1 MKREL
6 LLVVMMVGAL
16 SVVSPLGAQE
26 GGASQ
31 EPEGPTLS
39 PDEIAKAEEEGKVR
53 IKEEVTVV
61 SATRTEERLVDAPAT
76 LSVISADDLETTPA
90 QNFGDVLR
98 AVPGMNA
105 VQTSARDI
113 NLTARQATSTLAT
126 AQLVAVDG
134 RSVYLDFF
142 NLVLWDFVPPANS
155 NEIAQIEVVRGPASV
170 VWGANALTGVVNII
184 TKSPRDNE
192 GFGFNVGAGLINRDG
207 GSREADGNGYSYD
220 GNFSYSTAFNDSWSM
235 RVSAGYLSADP
246 FSRPT
251 GTVPLSCHPLGV
263 EPCRDANGEALP
275 GGFPLGGAPYPGDS
289 EGLGNQWVN
298 TGTSQPK
305 FDLRLDQEVSGGGRI
320 TYQGGYS
327 GTEGIIHTGIGP
339 FDILRDANMAYGKVV
354 YQKGAL
360 RVGAFGNFVDVPN
373 APNLL
378 QVDPDTLAP
387 VELAFK
393 TQTYDV
399 EFSNTSV
406 LGGRHALTYGGN
418 YRRNNFD
425 ITLAPSG
432 DDRNELGAYVQEEFF
447 LDRFRLAA
455 GVRVDKFGNLDKAVW
470 SPRVSVMFKPTPD
483 QSIRVSYNRAFRSP
497 SYINNFL
504 DQDISNPDPVDLRPL
519 APFLP
524 PPIGGLIPNEP
535 FFLTVN
541 NFGNGALK
549 EEHIDAFEIAYTATF
564 GNTSLN
570 LAVYQNDTDD
580 NINFTVLLPDQEN
593 PQGLPGL
600 EFYSPENPARGVG
613 AQTSQ
618 PITLD
623 PFLMGALG
631 QVPPPF
637 GPVVLPWK
645 VATYLNLGPLR
656 NRGFEAGIQHRVNP
670 EVSFFANYS
679 WQDTPEVLDAAA
691 DQIRYPIS
699 EVGIPAAHRF
709 NAGVAYNGPRFLG
722 NVNVNYSGEALW
734 TDVLGAEF
742 HGFTDAYTMLNATV
756 GVRLADGRI
765 TLSLKGTNLTNERI
779 LQHIYGDLIRRSVR
793 AELSFFTR

>member
-6 LLVVMMVGAL
+6 LLVVLVVGAL
-16 SVVSPLGAQE
+16 VVAAPLRAQE
-26 GGASQ
+26 TEVAQ
-31 EPEGPTLS
+31 DAEEPGRS
-39 PDEIAKAEEEGKVR
+39 PDEVAEAEKEGKVR
-53 IKEEVTVV
+53 LEEEVTVV
-61 SATRTEERLVDAPAT
+61 SASRVERKLVDAPAT
-76 LSVISADDLETTPA
+76 MSVVTPEVLETTPA
-90 QNFGDVLR
+90 QNAADLLR
-98 AVPGMNA
+98 SVPGVNA
-105 VQTSARDI
+105 IQTSARDI

-126 AQLVAVDG
+126 SQLVAVDG

-142 NLVLWDFVPPANS
+142 NLVLWDFVPAANS
-155 NEIAQIEVVRGPASV
+155 NEIAQIEIVRGPASV
-170 VWGANALTGVVNII
+170 MWGANALTGVVNII

-192 GFGFNVGAGLINRDG
+192 GFGVNLSAGLFNRDG
-207 GSREADGNGYSYD
+207 GSREDDGTGTSYN
-220 GNFSYSTAFNDSWSM
+220 GNFFFSTAFNDTWSM
-235 RVSAGYLSADP
+235 RLSAGYLNSDP
-246 FSRPT
+246 LSRPV
-251 GTVPLSCHPLGV
+251 GRVPLSCHPLGV
-263 EPCRDANGEALP
+263 DPCRDSEGNARP

-305 FDLRLDQEVSGGGRI
+305 FDIRLDQVVGGGGRI

-354 YQKGAL
+354 YEKGAL

-387 VELAFK
+387 VDLRFK
-393 TQTYDV
+393 TQTYDF

-406 LGGRHALTYGGN
+406 VGGRHALTYGGN

-425 ITLAPSG
+425 ITLAPDG
-432 DDRNELGAYVQEEFF
+432 DDRNEFGVYLQEEFF
-447 LDRFRLAA
+447 LDKFRLAA

-504 DQDISNPDPVDLRPL
+504 DQDISNPDTVDLRPL

-524 PPIGGLIPNEP
+524 PPLAATIPNEP

-541 NFGNGALK
+541 NFGNTGLK
-549 EEHIDAFEIAYTATF
+549 EEHIEAFEVAYTATF
-564 GNTSLN
+564 GDTSIS
-570 LAVYQNDTDD
+570 LAAYQNDTDD

-600 EFYSPENPARGVG
+600 EFYSPQNPARGIG
-613 AQTSQ
+613 ADTFQ
-618 PITLD
+618 PITLN
-623 PFLMGALG
+623 PILMGALG

-637 GPVVLPWK
+637 GPVLLPWK
-645 VATYLNLGPLR
+645 VASYLNLGPLR
-656 NRGFEAGIQHRVNP
+656 NRGFEAGVQHRVSP
-670 EVSFFANYS
+670 RVSFFANYS
-679 WQDTPEVLDAAA
+679 WQDTPEVLDAAD
-691 DQIRYPIS
+691 DQIQYPIS
-699 EVGIPAAHRF
+699 EVGIPAEHRF
-709 NAGVAYNGPRFLG
+709 NAGVAYNGPRFVG

-742 HGFTDAYTMLNATV
+742 HGYTDAYTMLNATV
-756 GVRLADGRI
+756 GVRFADGRMTI
-765 TLSLKGTNLTNERI
+765 SLKGTNLTNEEI
-779 LQHIYGDLIRRSVR
+779 LQHIYGDLIRRSVV